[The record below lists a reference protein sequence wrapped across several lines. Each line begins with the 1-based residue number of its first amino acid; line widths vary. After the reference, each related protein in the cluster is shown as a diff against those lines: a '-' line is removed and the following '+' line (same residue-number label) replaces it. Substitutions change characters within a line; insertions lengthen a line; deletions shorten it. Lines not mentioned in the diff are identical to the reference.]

1 LDLKNFLS
9 QPRAIKKDGTP
20 GMDIFIFSPKDRS
33 QFKMISIGDI
43 LELMDENDWKSAS
56 CWLEICNNESL

>member
-1 LDLKNFLS
+1 
-9 QPRAIKKDGTP
+9 
-20 GMDIFIFSPKDRS
+20 
-33 QFKMISIGDI
+33 MISIGDI